1 MKLSLTRTKATPA
14 GPAPQSPTPLVLQN
28 DEGEARSAPH
38 TPTHLVGQK
47 LLYADGSDPGVLA
60 GSSIPRGPQGRQ
72 RRGHKKRRHT
82 FARKKEVKEESM
94 RRAHEAE
101 ARAKE
106 AAFEAALDILE
117 ESGASFG
124 EMLLYVLDPKGNTTR
139 EWRWHNLFKHRST
152 VHRAFEWM
160 ALTKKNSPTARSTAV
175 DGMLNVVQRLLGDEA
190 RAITKSGSLRP
201 PSKVDQDFVLGYKFA
216 DLPKRIRVRC
226 PLILRILTSITT
238 TTRQV
243 QECTPAKL
251 AHKQFVTAAYATLLL
266 GEYSR
271 ENSYFRHVFGLYL
284 FASGATRQLI
294 TVLNHLGVSVSYVTL
309 AGRGGKSLAWDN
321 ISSPEGEID
330 QPGTGTAS
338 APTDGSPT
346 SDFDDEEPAE
356 PGQRKTRR
364 ARLGTLEKLSLS
376 MRELTR
382 ELVAAHA
389 FLVAYDNINMSWK
402 VAEQIIGRTDS
413 VESGTCAT
421 VVPLHGGEK
430 PSDMRTEDLDRAF
443 DKALPLSIDDIRL
456 TKEEVLQLDD
466 FLVHTV
472 LRLAVRYGGPG
483 MEKFRQ
489 RVLDTQPLSSHV
501 IPIHTSEVH
510 PLPTYPID
518 ESSKKGNADFI
529 DAAMTEL
536 KYNDRAD
543 VACLVAGDQLSMAR
557 LREVAAARAGHEGG
571 PNALRW
577 PVFVPGF
584 FHYQMAA
591 VNALIYAHLGSINH
605 DVSNPASLQAHNTL
619 LRRKPIVATS
629 LPPYHVLKGLAF
641 DSLGARILD
650 CLLRVSGK
658 ASLDALCDGLTWQD
672 LKELAR
678 QVVRQFTDTRIV
690 DKLRRARAKYGKD
703 HGDVVYENAILF
715 IRDALLLREFNDAIK
730 AGDSGRIILVLK
742 KWAFSFRAQGRSRY
756 ATEVLYLIHNLTHV
770 WPPEIRNAVL
780 DNWLV
785 NPSGKPNANHPV
797 DLLQE
802 HNNLLIK
809 AFYQAHG
816 SNASWEWSGTVSPC
830 VTILRQLNND
840 VNRTL
845 GARQGKKHAI
855 PDLTEDINELM
866 RSLAHH
872 KVHEVQLG
880 RILDEDDAT
889 GAVPDAVASGHTQL
903 TYGATSPLKKYNEAF
918 LALQKRRRVS
928 PLVPRQESAPSLPQ
942 AALGQ
947 PNVNT
952 PGQSS
957 LRTSQAGILQ
967 ILSFAGNPEVLRDVE
982 HDRTTSTVFVPNR
995 EAFDVQELEAE
1006 AEDKEGKED
1015 SEIDEQDGD
1024 EEVEEVEAE
1033 FTLEELGDLLEE
1045 GDDLE
1050 AEVGQ
1055 ADDSDPED
1063 YDTEGSDDVVDS
1075 AGEDDLDGNM

>member
-1 MKLSLTRTKATPA
+1 MLYGSDTSSSTPSSRKSSRTFYTRLSLTWTEATPA
-14 GPAPQSPTPLVLQN
+14 GPRPESHRLTPLVLQN
-28 DEGEARSAPH
+28 NEGEAHSPPH
-38 TPTHLVGQK
+38 TPAHLVGQT

-60 GSSIPRGPQGRQ
+60 GSSIPRGPQDRQ
-72 RRGHKKRRHT
+72 RRGHKKRHHT
-82 FARKKEVKEESM
+82 FARKKEVREEST

-106 AAFEAALDILE
+106 AAFEAALDIVE

-124 EMLLYVLDPKGNTTR
+124 ELLLYVLDPKGNTTR
-139 EWRWHNLFKHRST
+139 GWRWHNLFKHRST
-152 VHRAFEWM
+152 VHQALEWM

-175 DGMLNVVQRLLGDEA
+175 DGMLNVIQRLLGDEA

-216 DLPKRIRVRC
+216 DLPKRIQERC

-238 TTRQV
+238 TARQV
-243 QECTPAKL
+243 KDCTPAKL
-251 AHKQFVTAAYATLLL
+251 AHKRFVTAAYATLLL
-266 GEYSR
+266 GEHSR
-271 ENSYFRHVFGLYL
+271 ANSYFRHVFGLYL

-309 AGRGGKSLAWDN
+309 AGRGGKSLAWDD
-321 ISSPEGEID
+321 IASPEGETD
-330 QPGTGTAS
+330 QPVAVK
-338 APTDGSPT
+338 
-346 SDFDDEEPAE
+346 
-356 PGQRKTRR
+356 RKTCH

-456 TKEEVLQLDD
+456 TEEEVRQLDN

-489 RVLDTQPLSSHV
+489 RVLDTQPLSSHI

-529 DAAMTEL
+529 NAAMTEL
-536 KYNDRAD
+536 KYNERAD

-591 VNALIYAHLGSINH
+591 VNALIYAHLGSVNH

-678 QVVRQFTDTRIV
+678 QVIRQFTDTRAV
-690 DKLRRARAKYGKD
+690 DKLRRARLKYGKD
-703 HGDVVYENAILF
+703 HGDMVYENAILF

-770 WPPEIRNAVL
+770 WPPAIRNAVL

-816 SNASWEWSGTVSPC
+816 SNASWEWTGAVSPC

-872 KVHEVQLG
+872 QVHEVQLG
-880 RILDEDDAT
+880 RMLDEDDAM
-889 GAVPDAVASGHTQL
+889 GAVPDAVAIGHTQL
-903 TYGATSPLKKYNEAF
+903 THGATSPLKKYNEAF
-918 LALQKRRRVS
+918 LALQKRRRVP
-928 PLVPRQESAPSLPQ
+928 PLVPRQQSALSPPQ
-942 AALGQ
+942 AAFGQ
-947 PNVNT
+947 PNAGT

-957 LRTSQAGILQ
+957 LHASQ
-967 ILSFAGNPEVLRDVE
+967 
-982 HDRTTSTVFVPNR
+982 
-995 EAFDVQELEAE
+995 
-1006 AEDKEGKED
+1006 
-1015 SEIDEQDGD
+1015 
-1024 EEVEEVEAE
+1024 
-1033 FTLEELGDLLEE
+1033 LGR
-1045 GDDLE
+1045 
-1050 AEVGQ
+1050 
-1055 ADDSDPED
+1055 
-1063 YDTEGSDDVVDS
+1063 
-1075 AGEDDLDGNM
+1075 